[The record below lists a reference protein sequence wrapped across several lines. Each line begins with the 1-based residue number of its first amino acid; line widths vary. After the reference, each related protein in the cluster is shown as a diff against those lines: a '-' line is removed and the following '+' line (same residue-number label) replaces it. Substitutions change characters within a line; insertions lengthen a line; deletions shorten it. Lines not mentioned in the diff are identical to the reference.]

1 MIRILIADDHA
12 VVRAGVKTFL
22 HGEKGMK
29 IAGEAANGDEA
40 LELLKKKGFD
50 LMILDIS
57 MPGRDGLEVL
67 KDVKRLRPKLPV
79 LILTMHPEERFAIRA
94 FRAGASGYVTKEHA
108 SRELILAIKKISSG
122 GKYVSEKLAETLVS
136 ELPKTVG
143 NPPHESLSDRE
154 YRIMCL
160 LASGENMKSIAE
172 HLSLSYGTV
181 FTYRKRVLKKMKL
194 STDVELTH
202 YALEHG
208 LVD

>member
-40 LELLKKKGFD
+40 LELLKRKRFD

-67 KDVKRLRPKLPV
+67 KDVKRLCPKLPV